1 MAKGK
6 RIEEKQGNKQGIKI
20 FIAILVIIIVG
31 AGGVLGYKYYK
42 DKTNVEE
49 VWVSAEEPEEQEEQ
63 PEVKKVQIFKGTD
76 RPIAVMIDNHTG
88 AWPQAGLNDAYMVY
102 EIIVE
107 GGETRLM
114 PVFKGVDLDKIGPIR
129 SSRHY
134 FLDYALENDAIYV
147 HFGWSPQAENDIS
160 KLKVNN
166 LNGIVESSSS
176 FWRVKDKAAPHNA
189 VTSTSKILEMA
200 KNRNYKTTSTEKSVL
215 NYVADEFTLAEKY
228 GTKVET
234 EGTEST
240 NSTSTTSSNT
250 ANTSNTSTYG
260 TTENQV
266 LNATKVTI
274 PHSQLH
280 TVVYEYNAETKR
292 YTRYARKKLQTDWTS
307 KEPITTKNIIIE
319 FINNTT
325 LNDGENKGRQNI
337 NTVGTYD
344 GYYITNGETIKIKC
358 TKNSR
363 SDKTVYKDLSGN
375 VIDVNDGNTWV
386 NICPK
391 EAKVT
396 FE

>member
-6 RIEEKQGNKQGIKI
+6 RIEDKKGNKKGLKI
-20 FIAILVIIIVG
+20 FIAILAIIIVG
-31 AGGVLGYKYYK
+31 AGGVFGYKYYK

-49 VWVSAEEPEEQEEQ
+49 VWVSSEEPEEEEKQ
-63 PEVKKVQIFKGTD
+63 PEVKQVQIFKGTD

-88 AWPQAGLNDAYMVY
+88 AWPQAGLNEAYMVY

-114 PVFKGVDLDKIGPIR
+114 PVFKGADLEKIGPIR

-134 FLDYALENDAIYV
+134 FLDYALENNAIYV
-147 HFGWSPQAENDIS
+147 HFGWSPQAEKDIS
-160 KLKVNN
+160 KLNVNN
-166 LNGIVESSSS
+166 LNGIVESSSN

-200 KNRNYKTTSTEKSVL
+200 KSKNYKTTSSEKSVL

-234 EGTEST
+234 E
-240 NSTSTTSSNT
+240 
-250 ANTSNTSTYG
+250 A
-260 TTENQV
+260 TENQV

-358 TKNSR
+358 TKSSR
-363 SDKTVYKDLSGN
+363 SGKTEYKDLSGN

-391 EAKVT
+391 DAKVT